1 MKRKSEIKI
10 EASLV
15 NQIYSILKERIV
27 NLELKLGQ
35 KIDIKKLAEE
45 LRVSQTPIR
54 DVLNRLAKDDL
65 VTLIPRRGYYVVELS
80 AKRMEEIYDLRKIF
94 ECYALESAIES
105 INSNKLRELKQ
116 TAERLQNE
124 ANESKKRAKF
134 NESDRQLHLL
144 IVQNSPNERLH
155 KMYFQIHD
163 FVKISQRMNPEF
175 ERSLSE
181 HILLLEAMLGK
192 NLTKAKE
199 ILRMHIDNARD
210 DGIKALKEGV
220 Y

>member
-45 LRVSQTPIR
+45 LGVSQTPIR
-54 DVLNRLAKDDL
+54 DVLNRLAKDGL
-65 VTLIPRRGYYVVELS
+65 VTLIPRRGYYVTELS

-144 IVQNSPNERLH
+144 IVQSSPNERLH
-155 KMYFQIHD
+155 KMYFQIYD

-181 HILLLEAMLGK
+181 HILLLEAILGK